1 MYFIRSVAVFTMINA
16 EAVIIRLFLCNSK
29 TILMCCNCRVLLV
42 VKNLKNDSIII
53 PGPTLRAIVFPRY

>member
-42 VKNLKNDSIII
+42 VLSPDGGDKNDEICV
-53 PGPTLRAIVFPRY
+53 L